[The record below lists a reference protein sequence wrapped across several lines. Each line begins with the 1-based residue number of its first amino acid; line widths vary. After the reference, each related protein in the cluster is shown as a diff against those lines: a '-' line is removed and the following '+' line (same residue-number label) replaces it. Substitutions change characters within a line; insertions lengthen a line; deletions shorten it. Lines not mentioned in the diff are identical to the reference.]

1 MHSHVCECVCVYN
14 FCSLYMHTISM
25 FQVCRKSVF
34 HKSFRQKGISGGLS
48 PILGRICQSR
58 LSRIVFRPV
67 LNISTAGESTICLGN
82 PLQCLTT
89 LTVKKCFLVIISC
102 VLLIAHCLL
111 SCQWALWRRVLLNLL
126 YKGNIP
132 QHISQLAQSSWV
144 QSVRHFLYKYI

>member
-48 PILGRICQSR
+48 PILGRVCQSR

-111 SCQWALWRRVLLNLL
+111 SCQWPLWRE
-126 YKGNIP
+126 K
-132 QHISQLAQSSWV
+132 SLAQSSL
-144 QSVRHFLYKYI
+144 QRQYSTTYQPARSELMGAICQTLSI